1 MFALSGYI
9 SCIFLRSIEKIE
21 GQGSRGHPFSF
32 EISFCCYR
40 IVRTMKSIFIDDKW
54 VSRPPLSEFPGSV
67 PELISTRTDPQP
79 RPQGAFPW
87 GLGWNDPVKSF
98 DSEWCWVLK
107 QRIYRVD
114 VLSLKNL
121 FVKQNLCSSILC
133 AIIINLTQHDQVTW
147 VQVVDHLR
155 SVLAIHTRYCTFLSS
170 ENKGV

>member
-1 MFALSGYI
+1 MHLFEIDWEDRGSREPWPP
-9 SCIFLRSIEKIE
+9 IFLWNFVLLLWNCQNNEKYL
-21 GQGSRGHPFSF
+21 
-32 EISFCCYR
+32 YR
-40 IVRTMKSIFIDDKW
+40 WQM
-54 VSRPPLSEFPGSV
+54 SV
-67 PELISTRTDPQP
+67 PATPFWIPWIRSWISTRTDPQP

-98 DSEWCWVLK
+98 DSEWCWVLE

-121 FVKQNLCSSILC
+121 FMKQNLFIYC
-133 AIIINLTQHDQVTW
+133 AIIINLTQHDQLTW